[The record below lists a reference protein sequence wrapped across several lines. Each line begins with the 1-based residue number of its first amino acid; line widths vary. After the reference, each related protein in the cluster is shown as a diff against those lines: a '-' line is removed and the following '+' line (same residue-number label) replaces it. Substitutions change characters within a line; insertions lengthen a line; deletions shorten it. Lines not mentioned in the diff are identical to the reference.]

1 MLTVDPT
8 QPTAANMA
16 WAIGVLVIC
25 MIVFYQLIKVVEK
38 TKRNKH
44 NNFNETDIFN

>member
-1 MLTVDPT
+1 MLNVDPT
-8 QPTAANMA
+8 QPTAANVA

-25 MIVFYQLIKVVEK
+25 MVVFYQMIKSVEK

-44 NNFNETDIFN
+44 NNFNETDIY